1 MILWLGFFI
10 CTGIILYAGTKLS
23 YYGDVIAEKTGLGR
37 AWIGLVLLSFATSL
51 PEMVNS
57 ISSVTYAQVPD
68 IAAGDLIGSC
78 VFNLL
83 IIALLDLLYQQLPIC
98 TAAKPSHII
107 SCSIGILQVS
117 FVIISIFLQNIMPK
131 LGWIG
136 LNSIIVVGI
145 YIFAMK
151 FIYGY
156 EKKLAPT
163 VNEHIKEESYAD
175 VTLKKAII
183 LFSVNALLVT
193 GAAIFLPKIGE
204 GIAELTGLGKTFVGN
219 ILIAFSTSLPE
230 IVVSVSALIKC
241 KSVDLALGN
250 LLGSTMINMAI
261 LGFVDFLYLK
271 GPLLSMVSQNH
282 IISALSTII
291 MTSIIIIGLFYR
303 AEKKR
308 LFLSVEAIL
317 ILLVYVLNVYLLY
330 LKK

>member
-10 CTGIILYAGTKLS
+10 CTGTILYAGTKLS
-23 YYGDVIAEKTGLGR
+23 HYGDIIAEKTGLGR
-37 AWIGLVLLSFATSL
+37 AWIGLILLSFATSL
-51 PEMVNS
+51 PEMINS
-57 ISSVTYAQVPD
+57 ISAVTYAQVPD

-83 IIALLDLLYQQLPIC
+83 IIGLLDLLHRKMPIC
-98 TAAKPSHII
+98 TAAKPGHII
-107 SCSIGILQVS
+107 SCCIGILQVS
-117 FVIISIFLQNIMPK
+117 FVIISIFLHNSMPR
-131 LGWIG
+131 LGWLG

-156 EKKLAPT
+156 EKKLT
-163 VNEHIKEESYAD
+163 STGNEHTKENFYLNITYKRA
-175 VTLKKAII
+175 VI
-183 LFSVNALLVT
+183 LFLVNALFIT
-193 GAAIFLPKIGE
+193 AAAIFLPKIGE
-204 GIAELTGLGKTFVGN
+204 GIAEHTGLGQTFVGN
-219 ILIAFSTSLPE
+219 ILIAASTSLPE

-241 KSVDLALGN
+241 RSVDLAVGN

-282 IISALSTII
+282 IIPALSTII
-291 MTSIIIIGLFYR
+291 MNSIIIIGLFYR
-303 AEKKR
+303 VEKKR
-308 LFLSVEAIL
+308 LFISVQAIS
-317 ILLVYVLNVYLLY
+317 IFCIYVLNVYLLY